1 MKHVRQQAFHP
12 GLRSAFRLPIV
23 KASGLRWL
31 SLTLLTSIPWA
42 GRIWAPPFLTALAPL
57 ERCCQTRGRRHKML
71 TDWGRQ
77 IVLQARR
84 WLPGRELVVVADSRF
99 AALEF
104 LAAVNRRGAACI
116 TRLHLDAALYDPAPV
131 RAAAPARHKG
141 MPPASQASAW
151 PPRPRCRP
159 TRPRGGCASRCRAG
173 TAASA
178 PSRSAPAPPSS
189 ATAGC
194 WSSRSAFRPLRG
206 RSLRGIA
213 FSDGARVRS
222 PGPLRPASPAL
233 HRPGMPPR
241 SWHGSSNAGSWR

>member
-1 MKHVRQQAFHP
+1 VVLKHVRQQAFHS

-116 TRLHLDAALYDPAPV
+116 TRLQLNAALYDPAPV

-141 MPPASQASAW
+141 TPPPHRQA
-151 PPRPRCRP
+151 PGHPVRD
-159 TRPRGGCASRCRAG
+159 AG
-173 TAASA
+173 
-178 PSRSAPAPPSS
+178 
-189 ATAGC
+189 
-194 WSSRSAFRPLRG
+194 
-206 RSLRGIA
+206 
-213 FSDGARVRS
+213 
-222 PGPLRPASPAL
+222 
-233 HRPGMPPR
+233 RPGHAVAAH
-241 SWHGSSNAGSWR
+241 HGAGLARRRVHRRGLWVSGGIRR